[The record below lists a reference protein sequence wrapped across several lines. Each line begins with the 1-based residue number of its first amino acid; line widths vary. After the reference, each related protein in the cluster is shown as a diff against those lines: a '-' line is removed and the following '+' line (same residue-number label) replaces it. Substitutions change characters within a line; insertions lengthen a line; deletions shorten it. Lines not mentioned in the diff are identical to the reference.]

1 MALSGIRTSAPLN
14 LVFVVVCLLL
24 GGFLLF
30 FGVTNLIHPDVPDA
44 YRAQNTLICMG
55 ASALG
60 LVGLLVALLVAL
72 AAIRRLRRDKGTQR
86 A

>member
-1 MALSGIRTSAPLN
+1 MALSGIRTSTPLN
-14 LVFVVVCLLL
+14 LVLVAVCLLL

-30 FGVTNLIHPDVPDA
+30 FSVANLIHPDVPDA
-44 YRAQNTLICMG
+44 YRAQNTLICLG

-60 LVGLLVALLVAL
+60 LVALLVAL
-72 AAIRRLRRDKGTQR
+72 AAVRRLRRDKGTQR

>member
-1 MALSGIRTSAPLN
+1 MALSGIRTSTPLN

-24 GGFLLF
+24 GGVLLF
-30 FGVTNLIHPDVPDA
+30 FGVANLIHPVVPDA
-44 YRAQNTLICMG
+44 YRAQNTLICLG

-60 LVGLLVALLVAL
+60 LVALLVAL
-72 AAIRRLRRDKGTQR
+72 AAFRRFRRDKGTQR